1 MQRTHSCNIV
11 ESPVCRC
18 RVFKTA
24 ESADEDIGTHDMRLA
39 REFFIALKNG
49 TPVKIPQY
57 DKSAYS
63 GQGDRVPSSQWEEV
77 NRPGHPKVQVI
88 IFEGWSVGFRAL
100 VPEEVERRQAASR
113 TQSSATLW
121 KHRLED
127 LLFVNEKLT
136 EYDVMT
142 NMFDAFIHIDALETV
157 YVYDWR
163 LEQEA
168 ALRRE
173 KGAGMTD
180 EQVIKFIDGYY
191 PAYELFTDALR
202 TGVFKGSDS
211 KGKQLRLIVGRDRE
225 VKEAII
231 V

>member
-1 MQRTHSCNIV
+1 MQ
-11 ESPVCRC
+11 
-18 RVFKTA
+18 
-24 ESADEDIGTHDMRLA
+24 LA
-39 REFFIALKNG
+39 RQFFTALKNQ

-57 DKSAYS
+57 DKSAYN

-77 NRPGHPKVQVI
+77 NQLGQHMVQVI

-100 VPEEVERRQAASR
+100 APEEVERKQAASR
-113 TQSSATLW
+113 AQPSATLR

-127 LLFVNEKLT
+127 LLFVNEKLK

-142 NMFDAFIHIDALETV
+142 DMFDAFIHIDALETV

-168 ALRRE
+168 ALRKE
-173 KGAGMTD
+173 KGTGMTD
-180 EQVIKFIDGYY
+180 EHVIKFVDGYY

-202 TGVFKGSDS
+202 TGVFRGPDS
-211 KGKQLRLIVGRDRE
+211 KGKQLRLIVARDRK

-231 V
+231 I

>member
-1 MQRTHSCNIV
+1 MQRTHLCNIV

-18 RVFKTA
+18 RACKTA
-24 ESADEDIGTHDMRLA
+24 ESADVDIGTHDMHLA
-39 REFFIALKNG
+39 REFFTALKNG

-57 DKSAYS
+57 DKSAYD

-100 VPEEVERRQAASR
+100 VPEEVERKQAASR
-113 TQSSATLW
+113 TQSCATLW

-127 LLFVNEKLT
+127 LLFVNEKLK

-180 EQVIKFIDGYY
+180 EQVIKFVDGYY

-202 TGVFKGSDS
+202 TGVFKGSGS
-211 KGKQLRLIVGRDRE
+211 KGNQLRLIVGRDRK

>member
-1 MQRTHSCNIV
+1 MKHARQRKALN
-11 ESPVCRC
+11 
-18 RVFKTA
+18 
-24 ESADEDIGTHDMRLA
+24 DNIGTHDMHLA
-39 REFFIALKNG
+39 KEFFTALKKG

-57 DKSAYS
+57 DKSAHS

-77 NRPGHPKVQVI
+77 NQPGQPKVQVI

-100 VPEEVERRQAASR
+100 ASEEVKRKQAASR
-113 TQSSATLW
+113 AQASATLW

-127 LLFVNEKLT
+127 LLFVNEKLR

-142 NMFDAFIHIDALETV
+142 DMFDAFIHIDALETV

-168 ALRRE
+168 SLRRE

-180 EQVIKFIDGYY
+180 EQVIKFVDGYY

-202 TGVFKGSDS
+202 TGVFKGLDS
-211 KGKQLRLIVGRDRE
+211 KGKQLRLIVGRDRK
-225 VKEAII
+225 VKEAILI
-231 V
+231 

>member
-1 MQRTHSCNIV
+1 MQGTHSCSTV
-11 ESPVCRC
+11 ESLVCLYKVC
-18 RVFKTA
+18 LIE
-24 ESADEDIGTHDMRLA
+24 ESIDEGIGTHDMQLA
-39 REFFIALKNG
+39 RQFFTALKNG

-57 DKSAYS
+57 DKSAYN
-63 GQGDRVPSSQWEEV
+63 GQGDRVPYSQWEEV
-77 NRPGHPKVQVI
+77 NQPGHPKVQVI

-100 VPEEVERRQAASR
+100 APEEVERKQAASR
-113 TQSSATLW
+113 AQASATLW
-121 KHRLED
+121 KHRFED
-127 LLFVNEKLT
+127 LLFVNEKLR

-142 NMFDAFIHIDALETV
+142 DMFDAFIHIDALETV

-180 EQVIKFIDGYY
+180 EQVAKFVDGYY

-202 TGVFKGSDS
+202 TGVFKGLDG
-211 KGKQLRLIVGRDRE
+211 KGKQLRLIVGKDRK
-225 VKEAII
+225 VKEII
-231 V
+231 II